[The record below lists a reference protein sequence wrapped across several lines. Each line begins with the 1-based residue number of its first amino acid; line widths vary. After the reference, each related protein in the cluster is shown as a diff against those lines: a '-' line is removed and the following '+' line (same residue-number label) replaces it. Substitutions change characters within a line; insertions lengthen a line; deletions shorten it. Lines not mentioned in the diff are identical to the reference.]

1 VLKITLVSVLL
12 VLATRFG
19 AGARFTV

>member
-1 VLKITLVSVLL
+1 VLKITLVSLL
-12 VLATRFG
+12 LLLATRFG